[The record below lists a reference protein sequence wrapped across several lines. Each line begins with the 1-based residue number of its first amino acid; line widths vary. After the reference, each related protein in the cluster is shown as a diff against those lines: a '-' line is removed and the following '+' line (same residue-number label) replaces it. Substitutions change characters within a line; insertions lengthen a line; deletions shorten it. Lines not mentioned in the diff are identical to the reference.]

1 MRTAD
6 VKDQIE
12 LTGNDTNAVSLTA
25 ANIQQTTKD
34 VTNDTRKFLD
44 GIYVSWK
51 GNAEVD
57 AAYACVVA
65 VFCPR
70 TMHLRFG
77 HATPPRS
84 HTTHNTRRAGAQGR
98 ARARA
103 WSVCGS
109 THPHARAVSVGR
121 SGNT

>member
-12 LTGNDTNAVSLTA
+12 LTGNDINAVSLTA

-34 VTNDTRKFLD
+34 VTHDIRTFID

-65 VFCPR
+65 VFVLVR
-70 TMHLRFG
+70 WTSGSVTRH
-77 HATPPRS
+77 
-84 HTTHNTRRAGAQGR
+84 RRAHTQHTARGVRGRRGARTR
-98 ARARA
+98 ARVVGLWVHTPART
-103 WSVCGS
+103 CG
-109 THPHARAVSVGR
+109 VGR
-121 SGNT
+121 SV